1 MLFELIN
8 KAQLLL
14 SALHEKSKDSMNS
27 ETRLYEEMLREQ
39 QAKMEILAK
48 EEEDKKRMEIKRK
61 EDQKKQKED
70 SLDIMDEEKVNKLRA
85 QWLEEREKDESE
97 EEEGPELHKRESEE
111 TISDKDLLL
120 VNVLKNLI
128 GLVSKLKGFNSAEV
142 SSCILKE
149 LRKMKIMENVE
160 TIRLGERKSNGKFEK
175 LVSERLGKY
184 KETISKVGSDNK
196 FGNIMGSLMFGIVN
210 ETVQEELFGNNK
222 QEFYMDYSQNPTSGT
237 LFSKTVSTNEENKS
251 VELRLGQKPS
261 QETSSKASTKS
272 RYLTDF
278 EEIAS
283 IGKGSFGEVI
293 KARNRLDG
301 RYYAIKK
308 IKIYQGNFQKKI
320 MREVQTLSLMHHQ
333 YVLRYYQAWIEEVET
348 EKEKLVIK
356 FICFIAFAIFLGKCD
371 R

>member
-27 ETRLYEEMLREQ
+27 ETKLYEEMLREQ
-39 QAKMEILAK
+39 QVKMEILAK
-48 EEEDKKRMEIKRK
+48 EEENKKKMEIKRK

-85 QWLEEREKDESE
+85 QWLEEREKEESE
-97 EEEGPELHKRESEE
+97 EEEGPEIQKRDSEE

-128 GLVSKLKGFNSAEV
+128 GLVSKLKGFNSAEI
-142 SSCILKE
+142 SSFILKE

-160 TIRLGERKSNGKFEK
+160 TIKLGERKSNGKFEK
-175 LVSERLGKY
+175 LVTERLGKY
-184 KETISKVGSDNK
+184 KETITKAGSDNK
-196 FGNIMGSLMFGIVN
+196 YGGIMGNLMFGIVN
-210 ETVQEELFGNNK
+210 ESVQEELFGNK

-237 LFSKTVSTNEENKS
+237 IFSKTVSTNEENKS

-261 QETSSKASTKS
+261 QETSTKANTKS

-348 EKEKLVIK
+348 ENEKLVII
-356 FICFIAFAIFLGKCD
+356 FICIIAFAIFLGKCD